1 MCCIL
6 TPPIPVAAEEPLH
19 KIPTL
24 TYTLIGVEAAI
35 HLVVRI
41 IVGLQNLE
49 LIPAETLMTIHSWL
63 GYTPSKSYPWTFFT
77 YAFLHGDLFHLIGN
91 LLPLWLFG
99 VFIEERLGP
108 VKYLLLL
115 ALATPAAVLGHEIL
129 VQSSAQPGEMDLP
142 MIGASGYLMGIL
154 GAFLVLMPMAMYR
167 CVVIFWFVFILRIWP
182 ITLPAAIYLPLFVF
196 WNDLYAI
203 LAGSASNVAHGAH
216 LGGAALGVLL
226 AGFVRFTPRTQRS
239 IDRQLAEEK
248 EERERSNELARLNFH
263 EALDRGA
270 AHAALAI
277 VRECEKDGRPLRLT
291 LKDRVR
297 LAEGLEQEGEAFL
310 AGQTYRSLLAGEE
323 LNQDQ
328 RLEIGLRLAKI
339 LLHYERN
346 VEATK
351 ELLRALHRE
360 HQTSPR
366 YPEIERLVEQV
377 QEFERNLYKRPR

>member
-1 MCCIL
+1 MCCLL
-6 TPPIPVAAEEPLH
+6 TPPIPVAADQPLY
-19 KIPTL
+19 KIPTI
-24 TYTLIGVEAAI
+24 TYTLIGIEAAI
-35 HLVVRI
+35 HLAVRI
-41 IVGLQNLE
+41 VVGLQNLE
-49 LIPAETLMTIHSWL
+49 MIPAETLATIHSWL
-63 GYTPSKSYPWTFFT
+63 GYTPSKAYPWSFFT

-99 VFIEERLGP
+99 VFIEERLGRA
-108 VKYLLLL
+108 KYLLLL
-115 ALATPAAVLGHEIL
+115 VLATPAAVLGHEIL
-129 VQSSAQPGEMDLP
+129 IQSSGIPGERDLP
-142 MIGASGYLMGIL
+142 LVGASGYLLGIL
-154 GAFLVLMPMAMYR
+154 GAFLVLMPLAKYR
-167 CVVIFWFVFILRIWP
+167 FIVIFWFVFIIRIWRF
-182 ITLPAAIYLPLFVF
+182 TLAAAVYLPIFVF
-196 WNDLYAI
+196 WNDLYAV
-203 LAGSASNVAHGAH
+203 LAGSASDVAHGAH
-216 LGGAALGVLL
+216 LGGAVVGMLF
-226 AGFVRFTPRTQRS
+226 AGLVRFTPRTQRS
-239 IDRQLAEEK
+239 VDRQLAEKKGEQ
-248 EERERSNELARLNFH
+248 ERSNELARQNFH

-297 LAEGLEQEGEAFL
+297 LAEGLEKEGEAFL
-310 AGQTYRSLLAGEE
+310 AGQTYRSLLAGDS
-323 LNQDQ
+323 LNRDQ

-339 LLHYERN
+339 LLQYERN